1 MTKISSNLR
10 QKLIILMVGFS
21 LCAIT
26 LMLYISQPYFVSQLD
41 RQIYDIY
48 LRANA
53 GGEPSPAPAII
64 DIDEASL
71 DAYGQWP
78 WPRHMIASLLQ
89 IATESGAA
97 AIGLDIMFAEPDRT
111 SPIVLQKSLYDI
123 FGVEMTFNDLPPIL
137 EDNDKL
143 FANVLQSTPSVLGS
157 YIQFTLVNEDTG
169 DTLNTFEIESTNLN
183 HTTSSHSE
191 ELANI
196 IKNLPRNESVME
208 RMSENAIEPRVNLMQ
223 GNGIVL
229 PLPELVSTAPLAYL
243 NVAPDADGIIR
254 SIPLVM
260 QVENRLFISIGLRTL
275 MRALNTRNI
284 ALESNEYGLCA
295 IHVQKYRIPVSP
307 KGIFY
312 IPFRGGR
319 GVYPYYSAKDIL
331 DGTIPPDELAG
342 RVLFLGT
349 SASGLLDIRATPF
362 DSIYPGVENHA
373 TVVDAILSD
382 RSITLPVWTPIA
394 QIGLI
399 LITGIVSTIA
409 FGFAPAVVYLLLF
422 MLLSGASMYFSWYLY
437 GKDIFIS
444 PLYSIILTLFTL
456 VILLGIR
463 FFYEAKQKGQMKKA
477 FSRYVSPEMVK
488 RITDKGEVILQ
499 GEEREVSLIF
509 TDIRGFTSFSE
520 ALEPSQVVD
529 VLNRYFTPMTRLI
542 QSSQGT
548 VDKFIGD
555 AIMAFWN
562 APLDVKHHE
571 LKAVRTALSM
581 HHALAELNKELQK
594 EIGMTL
600 RMGAGVHTGMVYV
613 GNMGSEELLDYTCI
627 GDNVNLSSRLEGMC
641 SHYGVGVVI
650 SGVVARRCKHTLELE
665 QKLKSIEKNKKH
677 LDKNVNI
684 AENVITHIKFILLD
698 KVKVKGKDEAVELYL
713 PVAEADYKLREEE
726 FNSFILARE
735 AYAKGEFSE
744 AVSLFESLYN
754 THEDIKYY
762 KIYLERC
769 KNLDENKKKFPKL
782 HYEKFED
789 VWVFDSK

>member
-1 MTKISSNLR
+1 MAKISSNFKQR
-10 QKLIILMVGFS
+10 LIIIFAGIALTFT
-21 LCAIT
+21 I
-26 LMLYISQPYFVSQLD
+26 LMLYISQPYFIAQLD
-41 RQIYDIY
+41 RQFYDIF

-64 DIDEASL
+64 DIDEESL

-111 SPIVLQKSLYDI
+111 SPVVLQKSLYDL
-123 FGVEMTFNDLPPIL
+123 FGVEMTFNDLPQVL

-143 FANVLQSTPSVLGS
+143 FANVLQATPSVLGS
-157 YIQFTLVNEDTG
+157 YVQFTIINENTG
-169 DTLNTFEIESTNLN
+169 DTIETFELERIDLENTSNS
-183 HTTSSHSE
+183 TSSNE
-191 ELANI
+191 ALANI
-196 IKNLPRNESVME
+196 IKNLPRNESIME
-208 RMSENAIEPRVNLMQ
+208 RMGENALEPRSMLMR

-229 PLPELVSTAPLAYL
+229 PLPELVDTAPLAYL

-275 MRALNTRNI
+275 MRALNTRNL

-307 KGIFY
+307 KGMFY
-312 IPFRGGR
+312 LPYRGGR
-319 GVYPYYSAKDIL
+319 GVYPYFSAKDIL

-362 DSIYPGVENHA
+362 DSIYPGVESHA

-382 RSITLPVWTPIA
+382 RSISLPVWTPIA

-399 LITGIVSTIA
+399 LITGIISTIA
-409 FGFAPAVVYLLLF
+409 FGFAPALVYLLLF
-422 MLLSGASMYFSWYLY
+422 TGLNGISIYISWSLFN
-437 GKDIFIS
+437 KSLFIS
-444 PLYSIILTLFTL
+444 PLYSILTISFSLLT
-456 VILLGIR
+456 LLGIR
-463 FFYEAKQKGQMKKA
+463 FIYEAKQKGQMKKA

-488 RITDKGEVILQ
+488 RISDRGEVVLA

-520 ALEPSQVVD
+520 SLEPSQVVD

-542 QSSQGT
+542 HSSQGT

-562 APLDVKHHE
+562 APLDVHNHE
-571 LKAVRTALSM
+571 LKAVRTALEM
-581 HHALAELNKELQK
+581 HKALDILNKELQE

-641 SHYGVGVVI
+641 SHYGVKVVI
-650 SGVVARRCKHTLELE
+650 SGLVADRCKELF
-665 QKLKSIEKNKKH
+665 LKEKKREIIENKKN
-677 LDKNVNI
+677 LDKKTKSCETK
-684 AENVITHIKFILLD
+684 ENKIYFILLD
-698 KVKVKGKDEAVELYL
+698 RVKVKGKDEAVELYMPIL
-713 PVAEADYKLREEE
+713 EDDYKAREKE
-726 FNSFILARE
+726 FIDFELARKC
-735 AYAKGEFSE
+735 YSE
-744 AVSLFESLYN
+744 AEFTLANTIFERLHTKY
-754 THEDIKYY
+754 EDVKYY
-762 KIYLERC
+762 KIYFERSKLLE
-769 KNLDENKKKFPKL
+769 ENKKKDPEMF
-782 HYEKFED
+782 ENFED
-789 VWVFDSK
+789 VWVFESK